1 MRRKR
6 PHVVGLAA
14 FLLLLGLGAVWWKQ
28 AGEASSAP
36 VENAASPV
44 RASAPPPPSEALPDA
59 RDAAGGRAWVPGSLH
74 RHALSLALTV
84 SFGQQKAPAA
94 PTSPGMRFS
103 VQGEWDVGIVSAEA
117 DAVLVRLH
125 LRPTSFEL
133 QVEGQGALA
142 PEQRQAMV
150 AALSLPFFATL
161 DRTGAVSLTHFE
173 QGVDELARGLLR
185 SVVASSQFVVNG
197 APGTTWS
204 TEEQDTSGQY
214 VARYQRQGTS
224 RFEKRKH
231 AYTAAATPQG
241 LQPVGGTNSLRLSVS
256 GGSTFELGEGVW
268 LQSLQTREQLTVEPG
283 EGLPTV
289 TNATELTLR
298 LLERRQDPSLRDAF
312 AARSGLLNTAALAT
326 FQGQA
331 TDPLAHHRQVL
342 GSRTFADIYAD
353 LLALPTDEK
362 ARDDA
367 RTRALE
373 QLRALFLLH
382 PEEAARIP
390 ALLRSKDLSP
400 LAASAMLG
408 ALSAASTPESL
419 RALAAATVDAAL
431 TTDVRMD
438 AVSALGM
445 ADNPLRE
452 GVDTLRQLSR
462 SEDPRLRGT
471 ATLAMG
477 NAALQMN
484 DTDGRGSEAL
494 VQELKND
501 YRAARDAEQRAL
513 LLRSLGNTRAPGA
526 LESIAD
532 ALRSDSVKVREAAM
546 VALRGIPGPE
556 ADRMVVERLAN
567 DPASEVRRA
576 AVFACGFR
584 PLEPLLLPMLGQALR
599 EDVSDGVRSDIVQ
612 LLGQHRGNTPGAL
625 ALLRW
630 ASQHERNPDIR
641 RMATTYVET
650 PTTPVTS
657 QSAPLPVH

>member
-1 MRRKR
+1 MRLKR
-6 PHVVGLAA
+6 LHVVGLAA

-36 VENAASPV
+36 VGNAASSV
-44 RASAPPPPSEALPDA
+44 RATEPPPPSEAP

-74 RHALSLALTV
+74 RHALSLGLTV
-84 SFGQQKAPAA
+84 SFGQQKAPDA
-94 PTSPGMRFS
+94 PTGPGMRFAL
-103 VQGEWDVGIVSAEA
+103 QGEWDVGIVSAEG
-117 DAVLVRLH
+117 DTVLVRLQ

-197 APGTTWS
+197 VPGTTWS

-214 VARYQRQGTS
+214 LAEYQRQGAS
-224 RFEKRKH
+224 RFEKRKR
-231 AYTAAATPQG
+231 AYTAVATPQG
-241 LQPVGGTNSLRLSVS
+241 LQPLGTSPRMSVS
-256 GGSTFELGEGVW
+256 GGSTFELGEGAW
-268 LQSLQTREQLTVEPG
+268 LQTLQTREQLTVESG

-298 LLERRQDPSLRDAF
+298 LLERRQDASLRGAF
-312 AARSGLLNTAALAT
+312 AARSGLLTTAALAS

-342 GSRTFADIYAD
+342 GSRTFDDILAD
-353 LLALPTDEK
+353 LRALPADEK

-373 QLRALFLLH
+373 QLRALLLLR

-390 ALLRSKDLSP
+390 ALLREKGLSP

-419 RALAAATVDAAL
+419 RALASATVDTAL

-445 ADNPLRE
+445 ADNPIRA
-452 GVDTLRQLSR
+452 GVDTLRQVSR

-477 NAALQMN
+477 NAAMQLN

-501 YRAARDAEQRAL
+501 YRAARDADQRSL
-513 LLRSLGNTRAPGA
+513 LLRALGNTRAPGA
-526 LESIAD
+526 LESIMD

-546 VALRGIPGPE
+546 VALRGFPGPE
-556 ADRMVVERLAN
+556 ADRLLMERLAN
-567 DPASEVRRA
+567 DSASEVRRG

-612 LLGQHRGNTPGAL
+612 LLGQHRGTTPGAL

-630 ASQHERNPDIR
+630 ASQHERHPDIR

-657 QSAPLPVH
+657 QSAPTPMH

>member
-1 MRRKR
+1 MRLKR
-6 PHVVGLAA
+6 LHVVGLAA

-36 VENAASPV
+36 VGNAASSV
-44 RASAPPPPSEALPDA
+44 RAMEPPPPSEAP

-74 RHALSLALTV
+74 RHALTLGLTV
-84 SFGQQKAPAA
+84 SFGQQKAPDA
-94 PTSPGMRFS
+94 PTGPGMRFAL
-103 VQGEWDVGIVSAEA
+103 QGEWDVGIVSAEG
-117 DAVLVRLH
+117 DAVLARFH

-185 SVVASSQFVVNG
+185 SIVASSQFVVNG
-197 APGTTWS
+197 VPGTTWS

-214 VARYQRQGTS
+214 LAVYQRQGES
-224 RFEKRKH
+224 RFEKRKR
-231 AYTAAATPQG
+231 AYTAVATPQG
-241 LQPVGGTNSLRLSVS
+241 LQPLGTSPRMSVS
-256 GGSTFELGEGVW
+256 GGSTFELGEGAW
-268 LQSLQTREQLTVEPG
+268 PQTLQTREQLTVESG

-298 LLERRQDPSLRDAF
+298 LLERRQDASLRGAF
-312 AARSGLLNTAALAT
+312 AARSGLLITEALAS

-342 GSRTFADIYAD
+342 GSRTFEDILAD
-353 LLALPTDEK
+353 LRALPADEK

-390 ALLRSKDLSP
+390 ALLREKGLSP

-419 RALAAATVDAAL
+419 RALASATVDTAL

-445 ADNPLRE
+445 ADNPIRA
-452 GVDTLRQLSR
+452 GVDTLRQVSR

-477 NAALQMN
+477 NAAMQMN

-501 YRAARDAEQRAL
+501 YRAARDADQRSL
-513 LLRSLGNTRAPGA
+513 LLRALGNTRAPGA
-526 LESIAD
+526 LESIMD

-556 ADRMVVERLAN
+556 ADRLLVERLAN
-567 DPASEVRRA
+567 DSASEVRRG

-612 LLGQHRGNTPGAL
+612 LLGQHRGTTPGAL

-630 ASQHERNPDIR
+630 ASQHERQPDIR

-657 QSAPLPVH
+657 QSAPTPMH

>member
-6 PHVVGLAA
+6 LHVVGLAA

-36 VENAASPV
+36 VGNAAPMV
-44 RASAPPPPSEALPDA
+44 RASTSPPPAEAIPDA
-59 RDAAGGRAWVPGSLH
+59 RDEAGRRAWVPGTLH
-74 RHALSLALTV
+74 RHALSLGLTV
-84 SFGQQKAPAA
+84 SFGQQKTPATA
-94 PTSPGMRFS
+94 TAQGMRFAL
-103 VQGEWDVGIVSAEA
+103 QGEWDVGIVSAEG
-117 DAVLVRLH
+117 DTVLVRLH
-125 LRPTSFEL
+125 LRPASFGLE
-133 QVEGQGALA
+133 VEGQGALS
-142 PEQRQAMV
+142 PETRQAMV

-185 SVVASSQFVVNG
+185 SVLASSQFVVNG
-197 APGTTWS
+197 VPGTTWR

-214 VARYQRQGTS
+214 VAEYQRQGTS
-224 RFEKRKH
+224 RFDKRKR
-231 AYTAAATPQG
+231 AYTSVATPQG
-241 LQPVGGTNSLRLSVS
+241 LQPLGTELRMSVG
-256 GGSTFELGEGVW
+256 GGSTFELGEGAW
-268 LQSLQTREQLTVEPG
+268 LQSVQTREQLTVEPG

-298 LLERRQDPSLRDAF
+298 LLERRQEPSLRDAF
-312 AARSGLLNTAALAT
+312 AARAGFLNTAALAT

-342 GSRTFADIYAD
+342 GSRRFEDILAD

-373 QLRALFLLH
+373 QLRALLLLH

-419 RALAAATVDAAL
+419 RALASATVDTAL

-445 ADNPLRE
+445 ADNPIRE

-471 ATLAMG
+471 ATLALG
-477 NAALQMN
+477 NSALQMN
-484 DTDGRGSEAL
+484 DTDARGSEAL

-501 YRAARDAEQRAL
+501 YRAATNAEQRAL

-556 ADRMVVERLAN
+556 ADRLLLERLVN
-567 DPASEVRRA
+567 DPVSEVRRG

-584 PLEPLLLPMLGQALR
+584 PLEPLLLPVLGQALR
-599 EDVSDGVRSDIVQ
+599 EDMSDGVRSDIIQ

-650 PTTPVTS
+650 PTTPVPS
-657 QSAPLPVH
+657 QSAP

>member
-6 PHVVGLAA
+6 LHVVGLAA
-14 FLLLLGLGAVWWKQ
+14 FLLLLGLGAVWWRQ

-36 VENAASPV
+36 VGNAASSV
-44 RASAPPPPSEALPDA
+44 RATEPPPPSEAP
-59 RDAAGGRAWVPGSLH
+59 RDAVGGRAWVPGSLH
-74 RHALSLALTV
+74 RHALSLGLTV
-84 SFGQQKAPAA
+84 SFGQQNAPAA
-94 PTSPGMRFS
+94 STGSGMRFA
-103 VQGEWDVGIVSAEA
+103 VQGEWDVGIVSVEG
-117 DAVLVRLH
+117 DTVLVRFH

-150 AALSLPFFATL
+150 AALSLPFFATW

-197 APGTTWS
+197 MPGTSWS

-214 VARYQRQGTS
+214 LAAYQRQGSS
-224 RFEKRKH
+224 RFEKRKR
-231 AYTAAATPQG
+231 AYTAVATPQG
-241 LQPVGGTNSLRLSVS
+241 LQPLGTSPRMSVS
-256 GGSTFELGEGVW
+256 GGSTFELGEGAW
-268 LQSLQTREQLTVEPG
+268 LQTLQTREQLTVDSG

-289 TNATELTLR
+289 TNTTELTLR
-298 LLERRQDPSLRDAF
+298 LLERRQDASLRSAF
-312 AARSGLLNTAALAT
+312 AARSGLLTTAALAS

-342 GSRTFADIYAD
+342 GSRTFEDILAD
-353 LLALPTDEK
+353 LRALPTDEK

-373 QLRALFLLH
+373 QLRALFLLR

-390 ALLRSKDLSP
+390 ALLREKGLSP

-419 RALAAATVDAAL
+419 RALASATVDTAL

-477 NAALQMN
+477 NAAMQLN

-501 YRAARDAEQRAL
+501 YRAARDADQRAL

-526 LESIAD
+526 LESIMD

-556 ADRMVVERLAN
+556 ADRLLVERLAN
-567 DPASEVRRA
+567 DSASEVRRA
-576 AVFACGFR
+576 VVFACGFR

-630 ASQHERNPDIR
+630 ASQHERHPDIR

-657 QSAPLPVH
+657 QSAPTPMH

>member
-6 PHVVGLAA
+6 LHVVGLAA
-14 FLLLLGLGAVWWKQ
+14 FLLLLGLGAVWWRQ

-36 VENAASPV
+36 VGNAASSV
-44 RASAPPPPSEALPDA
+44 RATEPPPPFEAP
-59 RDAAGGRAWVPGSLH
+59 RDAVGGRAWVPGSLH
-74 RHALSLALTV
+74 RHALSLGLTV
-84 SFGQQKAPAA
+84 SFGQQNAPAA
-94 PTSPGMRFS
+94 STGSGMRFA
-103 VQGEWDVGIVSAEA
+103 VQGEWDVGIVSVEG
-117 DAVLVRLH
+117 DTVLVRFH

-150 AALSLPFFATL
+150 AALSLPFFATW

-197 APGTTWS
+197 MPGTSWS

-214 VARYQRQGTS
+214 LAAYQRQGSS
-224 RFEKRKH
+224 RFEKRKR
-231 AYTAAATPQG
+231 AYTAVATPQG
-241 LQPVGGTNSLRLSVS
+241 LQPLGTSPRMSVS
-256 GGSTFELGEGVW
+256 GGSTFELGEGAW
-268 LQSLQTREQLTVEPG
+268 LQTLQTREQLTVDSG

-298 LLERRQDPSLRDAF
+298 LLERRQDASLRSAF
-312 AARSGLLNTAALAT
+312 AARSGLLTTAALAS

-342 GSRTFADIYAD
+342 GSRTFEDILAD
-353 LLALPTDEK
+353 LRALPTDEK

-373 QLRALFLLH
+373 QLRALFLLR

-390 ALLRSKDLSP
+390 ALLREKGLSP

-419 RALAAATVDAAL
+419 RALASATVDTAL

-462 SEDPRLRGT
+462 SEDLRLRGT

-477 NAALQMN
+477 NAAMQLN

-501 YRAARDAEQRAL
+501 YRAARDADQRAL

-526 LESIAD
+526 LESIMD

-556 ADRMVVERLAN
+556 ADRLLVERLAN
-567 DPASEVRRA
+567 DSASEVRRA
-576 AVFACGFR
+576 VVFACGFR

-630 ASQHERNPDIR
+630 ASQHERHPDIR

-657 QSAPLPVH
+657 QSAPTPMH

>member
-6 PHVVGLAA
+6 LHVVGLAA
-14 FLLLLGLGAVWWKQ
+14 FLLLLGLGAVWWRQ

-36 VENAASPV
+36 VGNAASSV
-44 RASAPPPPSEALPDA
+44 RATEPPPPSEAP
-59 RDAAGGRAWVPGSLH
+59 RDAVGGRAWVPGSLH
-74 RHALSLALTV
+74 RHALSLGLTV
-84 SFGQQKAPAA
+84 SFGQQNAPAA
-94 PTSPGMRFS
+94 STGSGMRFA
-103 VQGEWDVGIVSAEA
+103 VQGEWDVGIVSVEG
-117 DAVLVRLH
+117 DTVLVRFH

-197 APGTTWS
+197 MPGTSWS

-214 VARYQRQGTS
+214 LAAYQRQGSS
-224 RFEKRKH
+224 RFEKRKR
-231 AYTAAATPQG
+231 AYTAVATPQG
-241 LQPVGGTNSLRLSVS
+241 LQPLGTSPRMSVS
-256 GGSTFELGEGVW
+256 GGSTFELGEGAW
-268 LQSLQTREQLTVEPG
+268 LQTLQTREQLTVDSG

-298 LLERRQDPSLRDAF
+298 LLERRQDASLRSAF
-312 AARSGLLNTAALAT
+312 AARSGLLTTAALAS

-342 GSRTFADIYAD
+342 GSRTFEDILAD
-353 LLALPTDEK
+353 LRALPTDEK

-373 QLRALFLLH
+373 QLRALFLLR

-390 ALLRSKDLSP
+390 ALLREKGLSP

-419 RALAAATVDAAL
+419 RALASATVDTAL

-477 NAALQMN
+477 NAAMQLN

-501 YRAARDAEQRAL
+501 YRAARDADQRAL

-526 LESIAD
+526 LESIMD

-556 ADRMVVERLAN
+556 ADRLLVERLAN
-567 DPASEVRRA
+567 DSASEVRRA
-576 AVFACGFR
+576 VVFACGFR

-630 ASQHERNPDIR
+630 ASQHERHPDIR

-657 QSAPLPVH
+657 QSAPTPMH

>member
-1 MRRKR
+1 
-6 PHVVGLAA
+6 
-14 FLLLLGLGAVWWKQ
+14 
-28 AGEASSAP
+28 
-36 VENAASPV
+36 
-44 RASAPPPPSEALPDA
+44 
-59 RDAAGGRAWVPGSLH
+59 VPGSLH
-74 RHALSLALTV
+74 RHALTLGLTV
-84 SFGQQKAPAA
+84 SFGQQKAPDA
-94 PTSPGMRFS
+94 PTGPGMRFAL
-103 VQGEWDVGIVSAEA
+103 QGEWDVGIVSAEG
-117 DAVLVRLH
+117 DAVLARFH

-185 SVVASSQFVVNG
+185 SIVASSQFVVNG
-197 APGTTWS
+197 VPGTTWS

-214 VARYQRQGTS
+214 LAVYQRQGES
-224 RFEKRKH
+224 RFEKRKR
-231 AYTAAATPQG
+231 AYTAVATPQG
-241 LQPVGGTNSLRLSVS
+241 LQPLGTSPRMSVS
-256 GGSTFELGEGVW
+256 GGSTFELGEGAW
-268 LQSLQTREQLTVEPG
+268 PQTLQTREQLTVESG

-298 LLERRQDPSLRDAF
+298 LLERRQDASLRGAF
-312 AARSGLLNTAALAT
+312 AARSGLLITEALAS

-342 GSRTFADIYAD
+342 GSRTFEDILAD
-353 LLALPTDEK
+353 LRALPADEK

-390 ALLRSKDLSP
+390 ALLREKGLSP

-419 RALAAATVDAAL
+419 RALASATVDTAL

-445 ADNPLRE
+445 ADNPIRA
-452 GVDTLRQLSR
+452 GVDTLRQVSR

-477 NAALQMN
+477 NAAMQMN

-501 YRAARDAEQRAL
+501 YRAARDADQRSL
-513 LLRSLGNTRAPGA
+513 LLRALGNTRAPGA
-526 LESIAD
+526 LESIMD

-556 ADRMVVERLAN
+556 ADRLLVERLAN
-567 DPASEVRRA
+567 DSASEVRRG

-612 LLGQHRGNTPGAL
+612 LLGQHRGTTPGAL

-630 ASQHERNPDIR
+630 ASQHERQPDIR

-657 QSAPLPVH
+657 QSAPTPMH